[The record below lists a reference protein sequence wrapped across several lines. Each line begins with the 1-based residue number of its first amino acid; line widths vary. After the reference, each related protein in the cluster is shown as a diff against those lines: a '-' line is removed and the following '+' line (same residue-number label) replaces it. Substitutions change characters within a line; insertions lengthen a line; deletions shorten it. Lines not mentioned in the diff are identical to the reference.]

1 MEVCVAK
8 IDKVY
13 AVVVLIKQC
22 LICIFQISFTIVL
35 ILPVSLISSHLM
47 FQELIQPE
55 IDVLLFI
62 FDYSAQELDYPLGCF
77 LEF

>member
-1 MEVCVAK
+1 M
-8 IDKVY
+8 VY

-22 LICIFQISFTIVL
+22 QICIFQISLTIVL
-35 ILPVSLISSHLM
+35 ILQFSLIPSHLM
-47 FQELIQPE
+47 FQKLIQPE

-62 FDYSAQELDYPLGCF
+62 FDYSAQQLDYPLGCF